1 MNEAEYTPAE
11 RDALLAE
18 AQAMVIK
25 QAHAF
30 SGRHEPMMEDV
41 RQKGVEEATRLPYA
55 AQPLD
60 TYYHGIEDDLAA
72 LVRST
77 E

>member
-1 MNEAEYTPAE
+1 
-11 RDALLAE
+11 
-18 AQAMVIK
+18 
-25 QAHAF
+25 
-30 SGRHEPMMEDV
+30 MMEDV